1 MRRFFAAAAT
11 VLTLILILPVF
22 AVTAFADNDYAG
34 WSGDISLSMVN
45 DDAGVFDKHPDVL
58 DALNQELRDTA
69 ARLQMNIYV
78 LLAGPTYRM
87 SDSETVTFCNM
98 AYDKQFGAD
107 TDGVIFFIDMTGKK
121 PAYDHILTEG
131 NAIMFY
137 DGKTDAIREATYEYL
152 PSSEEGNYAEH
163 YSDIKRG
170 VECFLRGLE
179 TYQSEFRSGLKYYYN
194 SHTDRYVYYFNGK
207 LVISKHK
214 PPVIYLRSFL
224 IAFFGGSLTNI
235 IAFFIGKKN
244 YKFKSKTNP
253 NIYLSKEESRFSTK
267 DDVFLRSHTSKTHI
281 PQSSGSSGGSGGSHR
296 SGGGGGGGY
305 HGGTFGGSGGH
316 R

>member
-1 MRRFFAAAAT
+1 MLF
-11 VLTLILILPVF
+11 ILPVF
-22 AVTAFADNDYAG
+22 ALTAFADNSAAG
-34 WSGDISLSMVN
+34 WSGDTSLSMVN
-45 DDAGVFDKHPDVL
+45 DDAGVFSDPPETFAV
-58 DALNQELRDTA
+58 LNQEVSDTA
-69 ARLQMNIYV
+69 ARLQLNIYV
-78 LLAGPTYRM
+78 LLAGPTYYM
-87 SDSETVTFCNM
+87 SDSDTVTFCNM

-131 NAIMFY
+131 AAIMLY

-152 PSSEEGNYAEH
+152 PSSDEGNYAEH
-163 YSDIKRG
+163 YYDIKRG

-179 TYQSEFRSGLKYYYN
+179 KYQSEFKSGMQYYYN
-194 SHTDRYVYYFNGK
+194 SHTGKYVYYFNGK

-214 PPVIYLRSFL
+214 PPVIYLKSFL
-224 IAFFGGSLTNI
+224 IALFGGSLTNI
-235 IAFFIGKKN
+235 IAYFIGKKN

-267 DDVFLRSHTSKTHI
+267 DDIFLRTHTSKTHI
-281 PQSSGSSGGSGGSHR
+281 PQSSGGSGGGHR
-296 SGGGGGGGY
+296 SGGGGGGGGGY